1 MGGSAVLFYLGHQ
14 LFGWGSC
21 ILGRAI
27 RFKRLTI
34 LSRIVRESSMEEVI
48 FDRRL
53 ERSEEVS
60 YDGYLGRAF
69 QKEEIATS

>member
-1 MGGSAVLFYLGHQ
+1 
-14 LFGWGSC
+14 
-21 ILGRAI
+21 
-27 RFKRLTI
+27 
-34 LSRIVRESSMEEVI
+34 MEEVI

-69 QKEEIATS
+69 QKEEVATS